1 MSKLRS
7 DSAWAGLSPEQRET
21 LEGWLFEENL
31 GYKEA
36 LERAQK
42 EFGLTASLTSLADY
56 YQRLAQERMQRE
68 LRGIKS
74 IVGEIDKATVDGEEL
89 GATAMTLVAKRMIQL
104 AVESPGK
111 VREMVSLGRL
121 LVANQAQDIKRQW
134 LEIEWGKIE
143 DADREKFD
151 QMESNLRL
159 QENLTR
165 MAENHFKEARRK
177 DAKVSPE
184 EPSI

>member
-42 EFGLTASLTSLADY
+42 EFGIMASLTSLADFY
-56 YQRLAQERMQRE
+56 RRLAQDRMQRE
-68 LRGIKS
+68 LRGIKGM
-74 IVGEIDKATVDGEEL
+74 VGEIDKANVDCEAL
-89 GATAMTLVAKRMIQL
+89 GATAMKLVANRMLQL
-104 AVESPGK
+104 AVTSPGN
-111 VREMVSLGRL
+111 VRELVSLGRL

-134 LEIEWGKIE
+134 LELEWDRIE
-143 DADREKFD
+143 DADREKTA
-151 QMESNLRL
+151 QMERNLKL
-159 QENLTR
+159 QQSLTR
-165 MAENHFKEARRK
+165 MAVNHIEEARRK
-177 DAKVSPE
+177 DAKAVPGGSVQ
-184 EPSI
+184 

>member
-42 EFGLTASLTSLADY
+42 EFGITASLTSLADFY
-56 YQRLAQERMQRE
+56 RRLAQDRMQKE
-68 LRGIKS
+68 LRGIKGM
-74 IVGEIDKATVDGEEL
+74 VGEIDKAKVDCEQL
-89 GATAMTLVAKRMIQL
+89 GATAMTLVANRMLQM
-104 AVESPGK
+104 AVTSPGNVK
-111 VREMVSLGRL
+111 ELVSLGRL

-134 LEIEWGKIE
+134 LDLEWDRIE
-143 DADREKFD
+143 DADREKTA

-159 QENLTR
+159 RANLTQ
-165 MAENHFKEARRK
+165 MAMNHLEAARREDTK
-177 DAKVSPE
+177 PSSA
-184 EPSI
+184 EPA